1 MPLLR
6 PLFGLLLLSIASLQA
21 QLVIN
26 EVDADQ
32 SGSDTAEFIE
42 LYDGGT
48 GNTSLDGFVIVLYN
62 GSDDASYRVIDLN
75 GHATNPGGFF
85 VVGNPGVPNVSIEI
99 DPGGSGAFQNG
110 ADAVA
115 LYQSSPDNF
124 PNDTPITTDG
134 LIDAIVYGTNDD
146 DDFDLLDGLTPG
158 EVQVNDTREESM
170 SRLPDGGDAFASS
183 VYGLQAPT
191 PGIAN
196 VISESLTL
204 SLSAPSAVESAGAE
218 ALQATVSRSGTTDAA
233 TTVSLTL
240 NDFTEAQVPAEV
252 TIPAGA
258 ESTTFFVAAVDD
270 AWADGPQML
279 TLRATAPGFME
290 TSLDLEV
297 TDDPADP
304 LGLIVNEFYP
314 DDQDDANEDGEG
326 GLDGPGK
333 DEFVEFVNVGDTA
346 IDLSD
351 HTLNDAVATRHRF
364 PAGTVIEPG
373 CALVVFGGGDVIEGN
388 NPLFGGATVQLAND
402 SNEFGLGL
410 NNSGDFIRLLTPDG
424 VEISGLRYD
433 ATNGDLGSRVRE
445 PDLTGDFVFHID
457 VEDSPAL
464 FLYTP
469 GFTAQA
475 EPFCALML
483 ELGANVEPNMISEDA
498 GEEASTLTLTRT
510 GPTDEALTVT
520 LANGDPSEISLPV
533 TIEIPAGA
541 ESITVPIAAVNDAA
555 DDGDVVVTI
564 TASAPEFLNGTT
576 MIQVLDDGDP
586 PAMIVINE
594 LDADQPTH
602 PEGGERGE
610 FVELYDGGVG
620 NLPLDGFV
628 LVLFNGANS
637 ESYAAYEL
645 TGSITNA
652 DGFFVIGDA
661 EVDNV
666 NLAVNN
672 FTLQNGPD
680 AVALYRG
687 FRSDFANGSFPTDS
701 GLVDAVVY
709 GTNDDDAVDLLEV
722 FVPDQAQVNEG
733 SANNTESIGREGE
746 GGAPLNTTTFGP
758 MVPSPGAAN
767 GSVQGASYAT
777 WAADFPGLGE
787 PEADPDGDGFANML
801 EYALGSNPL
810 EPERE
815 QRLLVAVVDGA
826 VILSIPLQNEFPPD
840 VAVSFE
846 RSATLDVWE
855 PIDGPIGQLEDGF
868 FRVRFSESLTE
879 PLAAFIRVVA
889 TVTP

>member
-1 MPLLR
+1 MWLLR
-6 PLFGLLLLSIASLQA
+6 SLFFLHLGLIAAVQA

-48 GNTSLDGFVIVLYN
+48 GNTSLDDFIIVLYN
-62 GSDDASYRVIDLN
+62 GSDDASYRVIDLGGQTTDAN
-75 GHATNPGGFF
+75 GFF
-85 VVGNPGVPNVSIEI
+85 VVGNPGVPNVGIEI

-115 LYQSSPDNF
+115 LYQASPDSF
-124 PNDTPITTDG
+124 PNDTPITTEG
-134 LIDAIVYGTNDD
+134 LIDAMVYGTNDD

-170 SRLPDGGDAFASS
+170 SRLPDGGDPFAGS

-204 SLSAPSAVESAGAE
+204 SLSAPSALESAGAE
-218 ALQATVSRSGTTDAA
+218 ALEATVSRSGSTDSA

-240 NDFTEAQVPAEV
+240 IDFTEAEVPAEV
-252 TIPAGA
+252 TIPAGS
-258 ESTTFFVAAVDD
+258 ESTTFFVAAIDD
-270 AWADGPQML
+270 AWADGGQTL
-279 TLRATAPGFME
+279 TLGATAPGFME
-290 TSLDLEV
+290 TSVDLEI
-297 TDDPADP
+297 TDDPSDP
-304 LGLIVNEFYP
+304 VGLIVNEFYP

-326 GLDGPGK
+326 ALDGPGK
-333 DEFVEFVNVGDTA
+333 DEFVEFVNVSETA

-351 HTLNDAVATRHRF
+351 HTLNDAVAIRHRF

-388 NPLFGGATVQLAND
+388 NPLFGGATVQLANE

-410 NNSGDFIRLLTPDG
+410 NNSGDFIRLLNPDG

-445 PDLTGDFVFHID
+445 PELTGDFVFHID
-457 VEDSPAL
+457 VVNSPAL
-464 FLYTP
+464 FIYTP
-469 GFTAQA
+469 GFSALA
-475 EPFCALML
+475 EPFCALTL
-483 ELGANVEPNMISEDA
+483 ELGASVEPNMIAEDA
-498 GEEASTLTLTRT
+498 GDGASTLTLTRT

-520 LANGDPSEISLPV
+520 LANGDPSEISLPATV
-533 TIEIPAGA
+533 EIPVDA

-564 TASAPEFLNGTT
+564 TASAAEFLNGTT

-628 LVLFNGANS
+628 LVFFNGANS
-637 ESYAAYEL
+637 ESYAAFEL
-645 TGSITNA
+645 AGSSTNA
-652 DGFFVIGDA
+652 EGFFVIGDA
-661 EVDNV
+661 EVPNV
-666 NLAVNN
+666 TVAVNN
-672 FTLQNGPD
+672 FSLQNGAD

-687 FRSDFANGSFPTDS
+687 FRSDFANGSFPTETN
-701 GLVDAVVY
+701 LMDAVVY
-709 GTNDDDAVDLLEV
+709 GTGDDDAVDLLDT
-722 FVPDQAQVNEG
+722 FTPDQAQIDEG
-733 SANNTESIGREGE
+733 GSNNTESIGRSGD
-746 GGAPLNTTTFGP
+746 GGDPRDPSSFVT
-758 MVPSPGAAN
+758 MVPSPGVAN
-767 GSVQGASYAT
+767 GSVQGPSYAT
-777 WAADFPGLGE
+777 WAADFPGLGD
-787 PEADPDGDGFANML
+787 PEEDPDRDGFANAL
-801 EYALGSNPL
+801 EYALGSDPL
-810 EPERE
+810 EASAE
-815 QRLLVAVVDGA
+815 QRIMVDVVEGT
-826 VILSIPLQNEFPPD
+826 VMVSIPLEEDFPAD

-846 RSATLDVWE
+846 RSATLDGWE
-855 PIDGPIGQLEDGF
+855 AVDEPAGQLEDGF
-868 FRVRFSESLTE
+868 FRVRFSETLTE
-879 PLAAFIRVVA
+879 PRAAFIRMVA
-889 TVTP
+889 SVTP